1 MYVCM
6 YENNS
11 YQSYAP
17 FYTLN
22 LQNVWF
28 PDDSP
33 WMKSQI
39 DSRYGILVYLR
50 SIYVKYDNDDFSTIP
65 TRIMPLFVI
74 WICYLFFSLRMIIYE
89 RKIRLKLGAVCKC
102 ILWISRVSSI
112 MTIFRQFLPEL
123 CPFLYFKFAIFFVL
137 GIYLKS
143 KSANKTFI
151 NIEMSLE
158 GGKIFLYVNDVIFL
172 VSGW

>member
-1 MYVCM
+1 MYSHTTNKAKMYSYSIFVQQMYWLQDKYVCM

-17 FYTLN
+17 FCTLN

-50 SIYVKYDNDDFSTIP
+50 SIYVMYDNDDFSTIP
-65 TRIMPLFVI
+65 TELCPSLYFEFAI
-74 WICYLFFSLRMIIYE
+74 FFLVCGWSPMRE
-89 RKIRLKLGAVCKC
+89 KIRLKLGAVCKC

-123 CPFLYFKFAIFFVL
+123 CPFLCFKFAILFVSDTS
-137 GIYLKS
+137 YWS
-143 KSANKTFI
+143 H
-151 NIEMSLE
+151 
-158 GGKIFLYVNDVIFL
+158 
-172 VSGW
+172 